1 MKTYQEPAKSF
12 SYKNV
17 LILLPAI
24 SVAIVTFLVYLPS
37 LKNNFVWDDDL
48 HIYNN
53 PYIREIDTTFLYWS
67 FTSAVAALW
76 HPLTIITFAIDY
88 AIWGLDPFG
97 YHLTNN
103 LIHALNT
110 LLVFILVLK
119 LLKIKTGEEADIQ
132 IVGAA
137 FIAAALFGIHPLHV
151 ESVAW
156 ISERKDVLC
165 AFFYIL
171 CLINYLDFTVSK
183 RPFHYGIA
191 LASFFMAILSKPI
204 AVSLP
209 IVLLILDFYPLGRFK
224 KIEKPMDSWRML
236 LEKFPFILLSIFT
249 SLMTI
254 WAHLQSGALQVT
266 KMAAL
271 STRILVAAW
280 AYIFYMVKM
289 VLPFNLAPLYPYP
302 KVEVYSFTY
311 LGSLFLMAII
321 TFVIVYRK
329 ERVFIAIWLHYLVTL
344 LPVIGIIQVGSQAAA
359 DRYTYL
365 PSLGLFFIAGLGVSS
380 LFAKCTSKQSQIALI
395 ALILLI
401 LGLLVNRTI
410 KQITIWHDPITLWSH
425 ELRLFPKETSAYI
438 NRGGAYVGQGNFQ
451 LAIRD
456 YNKAIEINPENAKAY
471 YNRGFVYKSAGNY
484 QEALNNQSKAIELNP
499 QYAEAYNN
507 RGNIYNILG
516 NYQEALKDLNK
527 AIEIN
532 PRDSIAYNN
541 RGIVYNNLKI
551 YRKAIVDYN
560 GAIELNPRYAEAY
573 FNRGRTYL
581 KTGNSK
587 QALIDFKKADKLGL
601 KQARDY
607 LRRL

>member
-1 MKTYQEPAKSF
+1 MKIYQEPAKSF
-12 SYKNV
+12 SHRNI
-17 LILLPAI
+17 LILLLAI
-24 SVAIVTFLVYLPS
+24 SVAIVTFLVHLPS
-37 LKNNFVWDDDL
+37 LKNNFVWDDDIY
-48 HIYNN
+48 IYNN

-67 FTSAVAALW
+67 FTSAVASLW
-76 HPLTIITFAIDY
+76 HPLTIISFAIDY
-88 AIWGLDPFG
+88 AIWGLNPFG

-110 LLVFILVLK
+110 LLVFTLVIK
-119 LLKIKTGEEADIQ
+119 LLKLKIGEEAGIQ
-132 IVGAA
+132 IVVTA
-137 FIAAALFGIHPLHV
+137 FITAALFGIHPLHV

-191 LASFFMAILSKPI
+191 LGSFFMALLSKPM

-209 IVLLILDFYPLGRFK
+209 IVLLILDFYPLGRFN
-224 KIEKPMDSWRML
+224 KIEKSMGSWRML
-236 LEKFPFILLSIFT
+236 LEKFPFFLLSIFA

-254 WAHLQSGALQVT
+254 WAHLQNGALQVT
-266 KMAAL
+266 QMASL
-271 STRILVAAW
+271 STRMLVAAW

-289 VLPFNLAPLYPYP
+289 FLPFNLAPLYPYP
-302 KVEVYSFTY
+302 KVDVFSFTY
-311 LGSLFLMAII
+311 LGSLFLMVII

-329 ERVFIAIWLHYLVTL
+329 ERVFIAVWLYYLVTL

-380 LFAKCTSKQSQIALI
+380 LFKKCINKQSRTALI

-401 LGLLVNRTI
+401 LGVLVKKTTE
-410 KQITIWHDPITLWSH
+410 QINIWHDPITLWSH
-425 ELRLFPKETSAYI
+425 ELRLFPKEILAYI
-438 NRGGAYVGQGNFQ
+438 NRGGAYAGQGNLQ

-456 YNKAIEINPENAKAY
+456 YNKAVEINPNNAQVY
-471 YNRGFVYKSAGNY
+471 YNRGIVYKIAGNY
-484 QEALNNQSKAIELNP
+484 QEALNDQSRAIELNP

-507 RGNIYNILG
+507 RGNTYNILG
-516 NYQEALKDLNK
+516 KYEEALNDLNK

-541 RGIVYNNLKI
+541 RGTVYNNLKI
-551 YRKAIVDYN
+551 YHKAI
-560 GAIELNPRYAEAY
+560 
-573 FNRGRTYL
+573 
-581 KTGNSK
+581 
-587 QALIDFKKADKLGL
+587 
-601 KQARDY
+601 
-607 LRRL
+607 